1 MRRAGAAACVAALLL
16 TGACTDDPSTDE
28 TGGAAPGG
36 ASPSASIYTLTPLP
50 APSQAPPSGTLVAD
64 LRQSSRDA
72 AAGRFEVWIDN
83 DTDDAITPTR
93 ISYAD
98 GRFRAP
104 LPATRLREIPS
115 QSTRGFQIAQPDRP
129 ACRGREAA
137 AVTAARVTVAY
148 RTAEGERRRV
158 TVPVSD
164 EAEVAERY
172 ASSRCLELGV
182 DRVATLSWADEV
194 PSSGEVGSTS
204 TLTLRVDPTGLPGH
218 TLSIDSIRGTPILN
232 SADGD
237 WEPAVTVDTDTAAF
251 ALPLPVKP
259 TRCDAH
265 AFAESGGATAFVVN
279 LHLDG
284 EPGQV
289 TVRMDPA
296 GAAAAI
302 AFARASC
309 GDLT

>member
-1 MRRAGAAACVAALLL
+1 MRRAAAVAGVLATLLL
-16 TGACTDDPSTDE
+16 AGACTDDEPSSAPA
-28 TGGAAPGG
+28 GGTTPT
-36 ASPSASIYTLTPLP
+36 ASISTLTPP
-50 APSQAPPSGTLVAD
+50 PRPSEAPPSGTLLAD

-83 DTDDAITPTR
+83 DTDAPVTPTR

-98 GRFRAP
+98 GRFRGP
-104 LPATRLREIPS
+104 LPATRLRTIPS

-129 ACRGREAA
+129 ACRGQQPAS
-137 AVTAARVTVAY
+137 VTGARVTVEFD
-148 RTAEGERRRV
+148 RDGRREEV

-172 ASSRCLELGV
+172 AASRCLELAV
-182 DRVATLSWADEV
+182 DRVATLSWSDEV
-194 PSSGEVGSTS
+194 PTTGQVGSTS
-204 TLTLRVDPTGLPGH
+204 TLTLRVDPTGRPGH
-218 TLSIDSIRGTPILN
+218 SLRIDSVRGTPILN

-237 WEPAVTVDTDTAAF
+237 WEPAVTVEAGTAAF
-251 ALPLPVKP
+251 DLPLPVKP

-279 LHLDG
+279 LHLDDRA
-284 EPGQV
+284 GQV
-289 TVRMDPA
+289 TVRMSPA
-296 GAAAAI
+296 GAANAI

>member
-1 MRRAGAAACVAALLL
+1 MRRAAAVVPGAVAVLTALVAGACTGDDDGDGAAA
-16 TGACTDDPSTDE
+16 
-28 TGGAAPGG
+28 PGS
-36 ASPSASIYTLTPLP
+36 ASPTASIYTLTPLP
-50 APSQAPPSGTLVAD
+50 QPSRPPPSGTLVAD

-83 DTDDAITPTR
+83 DTGAAITPTR

-98 GRFRAP
+98 GRFRGA
-104 LPATRLREIPS
+104 LSATRLREIPS

-129 ACRGREAA
+129 ACRTEAA
-137 AVTAARVTVAY
+137 STTAARVTVDY
-148 RTAEGERRRV
+148 RTTDGEDRSV

-172 ASSRCLELGV
+172 AGSRCLELAV
-182 DRVATLSWADEV
+182 ERVATLSWADEV
-194 PSSGEVGSTS
+194 PSSGEVGSTG
-204 TLTLRVDPTGLPGH
+204 TLTLRIEPTGRPG
-218 TLSIDSIRGTPILN
+218 TLVVDSIRGTPILN

-237 WEPAVTVDTDTAAF
+237 WEPAVTVDASTAALD
-251 ALPLPVKP
+251 LPLPVKP

-289 TVRMDPA
+289 TVRMSPA

-302 AFARASC
+302 AFAKASC